1 MSLITFKKLHG
12 YCCFVNLTAF
22 LTLQHSY
29 YALRC
34 RGEIGKTAD
43 FVRRNIADMQKSFE

>member
-1 MSLITFKKLHG
+1 MTKTNSTKNMNKQTSFEKIVSYVG
-12 YCCFVNLTAF
+12 
-22 LTLQHSY
+22 TL
-29 YALRC
+29 YARRC